1 MRITSSFPLGRA
13 NSGQIHQTTG
23 WQKSKRTA
31 GNYFNGR
38 YTNYIPGNLV
48 FVQVIVDYSWEWPDC
63 SLFFCGYP

>member
-48 FVQVIVDYSWEWPDC
+48 FVQVIV
-63 SLFFCGYP
+63 